1 MEDKICVVC
10 NEGKPFTSFNKC
22 SARKSGLRSEC
33 RDCQKAYRKEYYEA
47 NREEAL
53 EYNKINAD
61 KIKTRQKK
69 RYHADKEYREKSLKA
84 NRERRRLEDA
94 KVLQRKNEKFRR
106 DTNPNYKLGGALR
119 NRIRGE
125 LNKLKKL
132 NIDVNKCAKSI
143 DLLGC
148 SLSDY
153 KTYIESLWEEGMN
166 WENHGF
172 GDTCWH
178 IDHIKPCSF
187 FDLTDPL
194 QQREC
199 FHFSNTQPLWQRDNL
214 AKGDKLNHFK

>member
-1 MEDKICVVC
+1 MYSKNFSPIESLSII
-10 NEGKPFTSFNKC
+10 FNGLAPILAQN
-22 SARKSGLRSEC
+22 SLSPRSLTIRIRK
-33 RDCQKAYRKEYYEA
+33 
-47 NREEAL
+47 
-53 EYNKINAD
+53 
-61 KIKTRQKK
+61 TP
-69 RYHADKEYREKSLKA
+69 
-84 NRERRRLEDA
+84 RERRRLEDA